1 MSIFVLKNLDTEN
14 GNNPAFKLNIRR
26 CSTGKLLH
34 FNVGP
39 VIFRKLLNVQDSFV
53 VVLVC
58 YRKKSQSL
66 GLN

>member
-39 VIFRKLLNVQDSFV
+39 VISRKLLNVQSSFI
-53 VVLVC
+53 VVLVS
-58 YRKKSQSL
+58 YR
-66 GLN
+66 

>member
-39 VIFRKLLNVQDSFV
+39 VISRKLL
-53 VVLVC
+53 LVC
-58 YRKKSQSL
+58 SEQLCISL
-66 GLN
+66 GML